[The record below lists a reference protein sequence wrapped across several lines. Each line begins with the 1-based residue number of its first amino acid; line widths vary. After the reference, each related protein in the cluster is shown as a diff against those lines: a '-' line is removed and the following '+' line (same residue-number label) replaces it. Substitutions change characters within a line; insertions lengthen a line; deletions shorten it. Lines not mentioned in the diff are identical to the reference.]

1 MPAQALTAHI
11 HERISKIEGDCWDA
25 LVPADVISLRVS
37 FLQAVEEADLPGMR
51 PFYLSVYDES
61 RLVGIALAW
70 VQTLELALILKM
82 VNRSIGERM
91 ERWLGRRVTRSRVK
105 VVGCSP
111 PVLLLCDGP
120 GFFVHPEYKDQESV
134 CGVICNAVDSL
145 AQKEKAL
152 LTLYAVFD
160 KKDLS
165 RYGSYFSGR
174 GMIPISHLPRAVI
187 RNRWQG
193 YAGYKQSLKS
203 KYRRRLEAIESH
215 ASANGIHLLTQH
227 CFGPFYDQVYSLYRN
242 VSDRAEW
249 QVGELSPAFF
259 RQADR
264 HLSDNLHATL
274 MLKDNRLIGFSS
286 LFERPGKVIGFCLG
300 TDYGLNREENVLL
313 TMMHSIIQHGLE
325 AGKDVDLQQSTYDM
339 KGQFGA
345 ELEPTWIM
353 AGSSHSLTRALLR
366 WTIPRIVTNKLID
379 YRSYHV
385 YKAASGE
392 N

>member
-1 MPAQALTAHI
+1 MPAQTALTTHI
-11 HERISKIEGDCWDA
+11 HERIAEIERGCWDNI
-25 LVPADVISLRVS
+25 VPADVISLRAS
-37 FLQAVEEADLPGMR
+37 FLQAVEEAYLPGIR
-51 PFYLSVYDES
+51 LFYISAYEQS
-61 RLVGIALAW
+61 TLVGIAVAW
-70 VQTLELALILKM
+70 LQTFPLTLILKL
-82 VNRSIGERM
+82 VNRSVGEKA
-91 ERWLGRRVTRSRVK
+91 ESWLGRLASRLRLR

-111 PVLLLCDGP
+111 PILLLCDGP

-160 KKDLS
+160 KKNLS

-203 KYRRRLEAIESH
+203 KYRRRLEVIESH
-215 ASANGIHLLTQH
+215 ASVNGIHILTQH
-227 CFGPFYDQVYSLYRN
+227 GFGPFYDQVYSLYRN

-300 TDYGLNREENVLL
+300 TDYSLNREENVLL
-313 TMMHSIIQHGLE
+313 TMMHSIITYGLE

-345 ELEPTWIM
+345 ELEPNWIV
-353 AGSSHSLTRALLR
+353 AGSPHPLLR
-366 WTIPRIVTNKLID
+366 GLLCLALPRIATNKLND
-379 YRSYHV
+379 YQCYHV
-385 YKAASGE
+385 YKERS
-392 N
+392 